1 MGAICEQEPF
11 MTSIVITISSAKSVL
26 VNKIVIDSIET
37 SIFSTR
43 FQNMLETSKIEY
55 EILF

>member
-1 MGAICEQEPF
+1 MRAICEQKPF
-11 MTSIVITISSAKSVL
+11 MTSIVITIFSVKSVL

-37 SIFSTR
+37 IIFSTR